1 MTKFKVNDKVTVKAG
16 CKDMCGALQDTVFD
30 YLIIT
35 YADGYYSYTAYSG
48 GKPVDSCSMC
58 YKDDH
63 LELYVEPRT
72 TKKKYKLTTT
82 PSNKLQ

>member
-16 CKDMCGALQDTVFD
+16 CKDMCGALQDIVFD

-72 TKKKYKLTTT
+72 TNKNYKLKAS
-82 PSNKLQ
+82 PLNKFQ